1 MHFRGIARK
10 RNGIT
15 SNRDA
20 RGKRP
25 LHLTQ
30 HGRAHDL
37 LHAHPFGQR
46 KRDLRF
52 VGRDGIVAHESPFD
66 VHLQNDFIVS
76 KHIEALAKGASKQG
90 GWKTTWYAMGT
101 VCIFDEIQIARDA
114 RIPHTKLHG

>member
-10 RNGIT
+10 CNGIA

-30 HGRAHDL
+30 HAIGRAHDL

-52 VGRDGIVAHESPFD
+52 VSRDGIVAHEGPLD

-76 KHIEALAKGASKQG
+76 KHIETLVKGASK
-90 GWKTTWYAMGT
+90 
-101 VCIFDEIQIARDA
+101 
-114 RIPHTKLHG
+114 